1 MSLYKKLS
9 DDMLAGFF
17 VEINKNIEEGILSEA
32 MQYEIRIILNE
43 AKKRKL
49 SKFEL
54 QKIYQEEI
62 LMKKKKTK
70 TTDID
75 SNVQKSLII

>member
-1 MSLYKKLS
+1 MSLYKNLS

-32 MQYEIRIILNE
+32 MQYEIRLILKE

-54 QKIYQEEI
+54 KKIYQEKI
-62 LMKKKKTK
+62 LMANKKDT
-70 TTDID
+70 TTDINR
-75 SNVQKSLII
+75 NVKDTLII

>member
-1 MSLYKKLS
+1 
-9 DDMLAGFF
+9 MLAGFF

-32 MQYEIRIILNE
+32 MQYEIRLILKE

-54 QKIYQEEI
+54 KKSI
-62 LMKKKKTK
+62 KKKY
-70 TTDID
+70 
-75 SNVQKSLII
+75 